1 MRYWSRVTKEE
12 KSALRGEWEN
22 AINGKQ
28 SDSVQQETLADSVTE
43 KHRKTGAVA
52 DKRDNRPLLR
62 QKRGHRLTDKSS
74 KGSGLREKR
83 SSGIKGPRGCT
94 NLLRGKC
101 TNPSCFFFFSHPP
114 VCQNHKAES
123 GCKCGDYCQFGRTE
137 VDGQPSEKSK
147 NSGGTGSVGSMKES
161 IQLGCVSRDYPPRK
175 CILREVGQ
183 SGPNHTVKFS
193 KGTWHHIKIRERKG
207 LSRGVVHEPF
217 ERNPCAPKFEESTQ
231 DETLRQERCGRR
243 EAYREVI
250 VLLHPIDPRR
260 LVLRKD
266 RYAE

>member
-101 TNPSCFFFFSHPP
+101 TNPSCFFFF
-114 VCQNHKAES
+114 
-123 GCKCGDYCQFGRTE
+123 RTLPCAKITRLNRDAN
-137 VDGQPSEKSK
+137 VATIVSLDALRL
-147 NSGGTGSVGSMKES
+147 TGSQVKSRRTVVEQD
-161 IQLGCVSRDYPPRK
+161 QLA
-175 CILREVGQ
+175 Q
-183 SGPNHTVKFS
+183 
-193 KGTWHHIKIRERKG
+193 
-207 LSRGVVHEPF
+207 
-217 ERNPCAPKFEESTQ
+217 
-231 DETLRQERCGRR
+231 
-243 EAYREVI
+243 
-250 VLLHPIDPRR
+250 
-260 LVLRKD
+260 
-266 RYAE
+266 